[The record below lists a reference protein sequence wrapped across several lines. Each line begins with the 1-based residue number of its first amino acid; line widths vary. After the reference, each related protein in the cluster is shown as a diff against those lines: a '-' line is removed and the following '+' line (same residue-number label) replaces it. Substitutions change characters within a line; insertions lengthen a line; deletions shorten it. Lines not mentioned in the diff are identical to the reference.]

1 MDEWQKEGKAPMTF
15 KHLSVD
21 QLKTML
27 DEQAVVLLDT
37 RDEASYQAGH
47 IDGSM
52 RLDDRSISVFINE
65 AEKASAVVVVCY
77 HGHSSQGAANYL
89 AEQGF
94 SNVYSLDGGYTAW
107 ASSTH
112 R

>member
-1 MDEWQKEGKAPMTF
+1 MTF

-27 DEQAVVLLDT
+27 DEQTVVLLDT

-47 IDGSM
+47 IDGSI
-52 RLDDRSISVFINE
+52 RLDDHSITGFINDT
-65 AEKASAVVVVCY
+65 EKGSAVVVVCY

-89 AEQGF
+89 AGQGF
-94 SNVYSLDGGYTAW
+94 SEVYSLDGGYTAW

>member
-1 MDEWQKEGKAPMTF
+1 MTF
-15 KHLSVD
+15 QHLSVE

-47 IDGSM
+47 IDGAQ
-52 RLDDRSISVFINE
+52 RLDDSSVSGFVNDT
-65 AEKASAVVVVCY
+65 EKTSTVVVVCY
-77 HGHSSQGAANYL
+77 HGHSSQGAASYL
-89 AEQGF
+89 VEQGF
-94 SNVYSLDGGYTAW
+94 CDVYSLDGGYTAW
-107 ASSTH
+107 ASSSH